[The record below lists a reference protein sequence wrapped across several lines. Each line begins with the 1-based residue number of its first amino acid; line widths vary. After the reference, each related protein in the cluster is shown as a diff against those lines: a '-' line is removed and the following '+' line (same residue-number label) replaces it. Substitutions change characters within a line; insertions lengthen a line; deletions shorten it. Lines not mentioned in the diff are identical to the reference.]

1 MATSNIQY
9 CTHRDIKDTYP
20 AINEFDTKT
29 PIYGWEKDH
38 DSYGTGS
45 SDDDFDFYHANNT
58 GLVTQLYFDGA
69 EGVSLSATQVAL
81 TNESFARNDDTLT
94 VDAGHGLA
102 VGDIIKVSSEYMII
116 SAVSTND
123 ISLVRGRFGTSADA
137 ISNDTAV
144 YLILDNSTLKDNS
157 GLTTDASPY
166 YYYYD
171 SDLDFVFLVVD
182 GEATG
187 GANPADHLLEAGED
201 FSTVVTQ
208 FRTDA
213 SRYLDSRL
221 DPNLPK
227 NQLKDKSGNFDYMI
241 IRTTALIASS
251 FMIKTKDPASE
262 MATSFMDEA
271 DKNIEALNNGGAAL
285 SWQNTSDA
293 SKGVIRDVTYAGTVR
308 PVDTRGRW
316 SGTYDLVKVKIDTTG
331 GAIGTA
337 TYSVWTKNGDKL
349 GMNEGNQVVTTEI
362 INGDYQALANGLQ
375 IRFAG
380 TNFDSTA
387 TVNDTWE
394 IEVTGWAEEVD
405 SSSLKHIKLTRKYQ

>member
-1 MATSNIQY
+1 MATAPIY
-9 CTHRDIKDTYP
+9 CTHKELKRVFPQMD
-20 AINEFDTKT
+20 EFDQKT
-29 PIYGWEKDH
+29 PIYGWVEVSSNKYAAH
-38 DSYGTGS
+38 DSGV
-45 SDDDFDFYHANNT
+45 
-58 GLVTQLYFDGA
+58 VTQLFADGEDLGPTQSA
-69 EGVSLSATQVAL
+69 HTDLNVEG
-81 TNESFARNDDTLT
+81 EWF
-94 VDAGHGLA
+94 
-102 VGDIIKVSSEYMII
+102 Y
-116 SAVSTND
+116 
-123 ISLVRGRFGTSADA
+123 
-137 ISNDTAV
+137 
-144 YLILDNSTLKDNS
+144 NS
-157 GLTTDASPY
+157 GEDVCY
-166 YYYYD
+166 YY
-171 SDLDFVFLVVD
+171 SASTPLDKLMEG
-182 GEATG
+182 GEEFT
-187 GANPADHLLEAGED
+187 
-201 FSTVVTQ
+201 TMITQ

-213 SRYLDSRL
+213 SRFLDSRL

-241 IRTTALIASS
+241 VRTTALIAAS